1 MEYFI
6 NINNEKRG
14 PYTLKELAERSIEA
28 TTLVMDSNSNEWIP
42 AWQVEELRSILMD
55 NSNENMKEPVNETET
70 LNQESTIN
78 GKPIEEIPYVEAQTI
93 SDKTY
98 YHEPEKKSKT
108 MQGCLIGGLIGIAFL
123 IALMIFTCPNT
134 DQHKEALSDV
144 VTQTITESAQDAGE
158 NTNSDVITKAFQT
171 IANAFTRKVIDAA
184 VDNLIHVD
192 NYVICSVGKVHYNN
206 QDKIVSFGVFNHVF
220 TVNKEQLKEASEK
233 YYKTAELNIE
243 QELEQKVQKELKENI
258 IDPTTDLIK
267 GVVGSAINGILD
279 EFGTSSDNANSAD
292 MSDQLEDSI

>member
-55 NSNENMKEPVNETET
+55 NSNKNMKEPVNETET

-144 VTQTITESAQDAGE
+144 VTQTITESAQDA
-158 NTNSDVITKAFQT
+158 
-171 IANAFTRKVIDAA
+171 FTRKVIDAA

-220 TVNKEQLKEASEK
+220 TVDKEQLKEASEK

-279 EFGTSSDNANSAD
+279 EFGTSSDDANSAD